1 VLTNVILGYIYIN
14 VSLRIENDNQ
24 EGQMKLNYSIWAIV
38 AEFIFLI
45 PYVFKILA
53 WDLFAT
59 LACVSIVIEILVN
72 IIYIL
77 VNMMKKYHIR

>member
-1 VLTNVILGYIYIN
+1 MKPIYT
-14 VSLRIENDNQ
+14 
-24 EGQMKLNYSIWAIV
+24 IWAIV
-38 AEFIFLI
+38 AELILLI

-59 LACVSIVIEILVN
+59 LTCVATAIAVLVN

-77 VNMMKKYHIR
+77 VNMAKKHRSSQ